1 MAIMTGSSQLFDLPL
16 KDEELPLLPLLAMQV
31 LNPLA
36 SDDDDNHQMHVLNS
50 DDDLASQVSCTATV
64 LDSASEGS
72 EPCLSEPLEDNEP
85 CLNEQLGEPCPSE
98 HLALV
103 GELVS
108 SQISG
113 TTMRERWAS
122 EVGEPCL
129 SQQLG
134 IIGALLAPESHVS
147 VSAAPVGP
155 EMATKLGKPCLS
167 EHLCG
172 SREHSGLYDSE
183 ERMNGSCLDASVDPC
198 EFTRSRSRSPVPPN
212 PHTWAEFRACFYQG
226 LAGVAPVS
234 SPGASSSSGIG
245 SSFAT
250 GAALRQAL
258 ARNDRQVAFNLCGLS
273 NDHHDRDLDLA
284 CDHASEKI
292 HAVCQSGRTWYLG
305 ITENPGR
312 RFDEHVASN
321 ASWSKMSILVA
332 ADSSRDTACLE
343 QRLLATYGQRISCLN
358 SSGGG
363 ERASA
368 GSPHYL
374 YMLVGENCLLRRQA
388 PCPKDSWC

>member
-50 DDDLASQVSCTATV
+50 DDDLASQVSCAATV

-72 EPCLSEPLEDNEP
+72 EPCLSEPMEDNEP

-183 ERMNGSCLDASVDPC
+183 ERINGSCLDASVDPC

-212 PHTWAEFRACFYQG
+212 PHTWAESS
-226 LAGVAPVS
+226 VPVFTRDRLEWLQFH
-234 SPGASSSSGIG
+234 PLVPQ
-245 SSFAT
+245 
-250 GAALRQAL
+250 AARAL
-258 ARNDRQVAFNLCGLS
+258 AV
-273 NDHHDRDLDLA
+273 
-284 CDHASEKI
+284 ASELEL
-292 HAVCQSGRTWYLG
+292 HFGRHWLAR
-305 ITENPGR
+305 I
-312 RFDEHVASN
+312 VKSL
-321 ASWSKMSILVA
+321 SIYA
-332 ADSSRDTACLE
+332 A
-343 QRLLATYGQRISCLN
+343 
-358 SSGGG
+358 
-363 ERASA
+363 
-368 GSPHYL
+368 
-374 YMLVGENCLLRRQA
+374 
-388 PCPKDSWC
+388 